1 MDESKDKLD
10 EMLTADTEV
19 ETASNRESTPKKSSK
34 KALVIVVA
42 LAVVAV
48 LVAGGVYV
56 YNQHQAEVAEA
67 NVAAEAVYNGFQAQ
81 LDKIAEANRGEEVT
95 HEAIIAAI
103 VSLNDLK
110 ATVEADST
118 TMYDG
123 THEGRD
129 KVLKNIDSS
138 IMTLKERIAKEYD
151 ETLATNTVD
160 VNAEGVTKDALN
172 AANEAL
178 AGLKT
183 LMGADKEKVE
193 ILDGESYDAMI
204 KNIDELSAA
213 YVAKVEEIKAAEEAA
228 AAKAAEEAAAAEAA
242 AQAQAAQSNNSGYY
256 GGGSSYNGG
265 GYDSGYSNNGG
276 GSGGYSGGYQGEIPG
291 YTYYD
296 SYGGIYMSD
305 EKISIEDWMN
315 GKRFDN

>member
-1 MDESKDKLD
+1 MNEDED
-10 EMLTADTEV
+10 ERLSTDTEV
-19 ETASNRESTPKKSSK
+19 ETALNIESTPKKSSK
-34 KALVIVVA
+34 KALVIVIA
-42 LAVVAV
+42 LAVVAA

-67 NVAAEAVYNGFQAQ
+67 NAAAEAVYDGFQAK

-95 HEAIIAAI
+95 HEAIITAI
-103 VSLNDLK
+103 TSLNDLK
-110 ATVEADST
+110 ATVEADET
-118 TMYDG
+118 VMYDG

-138 IMTLKERIAKEYD
+138 IENLKERIAKEYD

-160 VNAEGVTKDALN
+160 VNAEGVIKDALN

-183 LMGADKEKVE
+183 LMGADKEKAE

-242 AQAQAAQSNNSGYY
+242 AQAQAAQNNY
-256 GGGSSYNGG
+256 GGGGSYNGG

-276 GSGGYSGGYQGEIPG
+276 GNSGGASSGYQGEIPG

-296 SYGGIYMSD
+296 TYGGIYISD
-305 EKISIEDWMN
+305 EGITIDEWRN